1 MSAFRQEY
9 IGDIM
14 SEQLD
19 QGTAQTTE
27 SVGGGA
33 PEAKQP
39 ELTIQDLGNLRAIID
54 VASQRGA
61 FKAAEMAA
69 VGTAFNKLN
78 DFLNAVTPPVEGSA
92 DQQSA

>member
-27 SVGGGA
+27 AVGGV

-78 DFLNAVTPPVEGSA
+78 DFLNAVTPPAEGSA
-92 DQQSA
+92 DQPSA